1 MFGYVEFVMFGFGR
15 SKLEKLQEKYNRLL
29 KEAYELSHED
39 RSKSDAKNAEA
50 DKVLKEIESLE
61 QG

>member
-1 MFGYVEFVMFGFGR
+1 MFGFGK

-39 RSKSDAKNAEA
+39 RSRSDAKNAEA
-50 DKVLKEIESLE
+50 DKVLKEIEQLE
-61 QG
+61 QK